1 MATGIASSPEI
12 SVAEKS
18 EITFA
23 AGAKK
28 KRETRPWGS
37 FDILA
42 SGPGFQVKRLTV
54 KTESRLS
61 LQWHRHRDET
71 WVVARGTAKVTVGDE
86 EHTLGR
92 GQSMFVARNVH
103 HRIENISSVEPLEII
118 EIQTGDYL
126 GEDDIVRVEDDYGR
140 VASDVPSDMPGAG

>member
-1 MATGIASSPEI
+1 MAEQ
-12 SVAEKS
+12 S
-18 EITFA
+18 EIKFET
-23 AGAKK
+23 GTKR

-37 FDILA
+37 FEILA
-42 SGPGFQVKRLTV
+42 SGPGYQVKRLTV
-54 KTESRLS
+54 KAESRLS

-71 WVVARGTAKVTVGDE
+71 LVVARGTAKMTVGDE
-86 EHTLGR
+86 ERTLGR
-92 GQSMFVARNVH
+92 SQSMFVARNVH

-140 VASDVPSDMPGAG
+140 V

>member
-1 MATGIASSPEI
+1 MAPSLEI
-12 SVAEKS
+12 RVAEQS
-18 EITFA
+18 DITFSA
-23 AGAKK
+23 STKK

-37 FDILA
+37 FEILT
-42 SGPGFQVKRLTV
+42 SGPGFQTKRLTV

-71 WVVARGTAKVTVGDE
+71 WVVARGTAKVTVGEE

-140 VASDVPSDMPGAG
+140 VASDVSPGKPGAG

>member
-1 MATGIASSPEI
+1 MADKPETT
-12 SVAEKS
+12 S
-18 EITFA
+18 EIKFESAT
-23 AGAKK
+23 KK

-37 FDILA
+37 FEILT
-42 SGPGFQVKRLTV
+42 SGPGFQTKRLTV
-54 KTESRLS
+54 KAEQRLS

-71 WVVARGTAKVTVGDE
+71 WVVARGTARVVVGDK

-92 GQSMFVARNVH
+92 GESMFVARNIH

-126 GEDDIVRVEDDYGR
+126 GEDDIVRIEDDFGR
-140 VASDVPSDMPGAG
+140 VE